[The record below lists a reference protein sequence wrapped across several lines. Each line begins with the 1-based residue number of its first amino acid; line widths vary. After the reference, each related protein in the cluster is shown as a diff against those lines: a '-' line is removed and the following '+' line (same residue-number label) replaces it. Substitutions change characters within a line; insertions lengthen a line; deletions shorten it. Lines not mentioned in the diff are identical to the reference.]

1 MDDGGHQLNGWRIS
15 AQAFILSLLVRLLRA
30 TWRVRVHESHLLDQ
44 VIDKGGAVIGF
55 WHGEQLP
62 MVPVHASNR
71 IAGMASLSADGEIA
85 AQVLQRLGYRVIRG
99 STSNGGLSALRGC
112 LRMLQEGI
120 SPALTLD
127 GPRGPRHV
135 VQLGASGI
143 SARTGLP
150 ILYVVSRASHAWR
163 LSSWDG
169 FQIPWPGAR
178 VDIVYGLMK
187 APESSRSA
195 IKASAQELQNR
206 MMALSE
212 TFTTCEASHADASV
226 AP

>member
-1 MDDGGHQLNGWRIS
+1 VDDKRHQLSAWGIS

-30 TWRVRVHESHLLDQ
+30 TWRVRVRESHLLEQ
-44 VIDKGGAVIGF
+44 VIADGGAVIGF

-71 IAGMASLSADGEIA
+71 IAGVASFSADGELA
-85 AQVLQRLGYRVIRG
+85 AQVLHRLGYRVIRG
-99 STSNGGLSALRGC
+99 STSNGGFSALRGC
-112 LRMLQEGI
+112 LRMIREGV

-135 VQLGASGI
+135 AQLGASGL
-143 SARTGLP
+143 SARTGRP

-163 LSSWDG
+163 LGSWDG

-178 VDIVYGLMK
+178 VDIVYGLMD
-187 APESSRSA
+187 APAPNRSA
-195 IKASAQELQNR
+195 IEASARELQKR
-206 MMALSE
+206 MAVLGE
-212 TFTTCEASHADASV
+212 TVTTCGASRLDA
-226 AP
+226 